1 MSNSKTITVMKT
13 RKKQQQVS
21 KEDYAQAYC
30 QEKRIRER
38 YAVYIGPETHKR
50 LKNVAFMFRL
60 DHHTTTSSLAEAI
73 LARHFEA
80 HKEMLNEEYHRFIEA
95 GLRRFSRLGSDEDGA
110 TASDSESYP
119 DDHAEE

>member
-1 MSNSKTITVMKT
+1 MYV
-13 RKKQQQVS
+13 
-21 KEDYAQAYC
+21 D
-30 QEKRIRER
+30 
-38 YAVYIGPETHKR
+38 PETHRR

-95 GLRRFSRLGSDEDGA
+95 GLRRFSRLGSDTDGVDD
-110 TASDSESYP
+110 SDSDSCP
-119 DDHAEE
+119 DDDSEE